1 MKTLVRLL
9 DGYRLRQRVLRA
21 AKPKE
26 VLAGP
31 KLLGPL
37 MADVRSSSGMFAG
50 ATLVPSGSGVVTVS
64 NTEVNSD
71 TLFFLGGLGVGNVTS
86 AHAFEVKSISPG
98 NFFMLGTQDGVAL
111 VRDTQVHW
119 MMLKTS

>member
-1 MKTLVRLL
+1 MKIQLTPEAW
-9 DGYRLRQRVLRA
+9 LRQRVLHA

-26 VLAGP
+26 IIYGP

-37 MADVRSSSGMFAG
+37 MADARSGAG
-50 ATLVPSGSGVVTVS
+50 QWLGNTLVPSGTAIITVS
-64 NTEVNSD
+64 TSEVNSD
-71 TLFFLGGLGVGNVTS
+71 SLFFLGGLGVGNVTS

-111 VRDTQVHW
+111 VRDTQIHW

>member
-1 MKTLVRLL
+1 MKIQATPE
-9 DGYRLRQRVLRA
+9 GWMRQRVLHA

-26 VLAGP
+26 IIYGP
-31 KLLGPL
+31 KFLGPM
-37 MADVRSSSGMFAG
+37 MADARSGAG
-50 ATLVPSGSGVVTVS
+50 AWVGNTLVPSGSAVVTVS
-64 NTEVNSD
+64 TTEVNSD

-111 VRDTQVHW
+111 VRDSNIHW